1 MRKYIKFIL
10 NKDEVITIIA
20 LLAELRDNVNR
31 IKDSKIKDE
40 ILGYMYENFDAD
52 DIVLFNNIDKIW
64 NNAKYLE
71 FENLK

>member
-10 NKDEVITIIA
+10 NKDEIITIIA
-20 LLAELRDNVNR
+20 LLAALRDNVNR
-31 IKDSKIKDE
+31 IKDLKIKDE
-40 ILGYMYENFDAD
+40 ILGYMYENFDTD
-52 DIVLFNNIDKIW
+52 DIALFNDIDKIW

>member
-20 LLAELRDNVNR
+20 LLAALRDNVNR
-31 IKDSKIKDE
+31 IKDLKIKDE
-40 ILGYMYENFDAD
+40 ILGYMYENFDTD
-52 DIVLFNNIDKIW
+52 DIALFNDIDKIW

>member
-20 LLAELRDNVNR
+20 LLAALRDNVNHM
-31 IKDSKIKDE
+31 KDPKIKDE

-52 DIVLFNNIDKIW
+52 DIALFNDIDKIW
-64 NNAKYLE
+64 DNAKYLE
-71 FENLK
+71 FDNLK

>member
-1 MRKYIKFIL
+1 MHKYIKFIL

-20 LLAELRDNVNR
+20 LLAALRDNVNH
-31 IKDSKIKDE
+31 IKDTKIKDE

-52 DIVLFNNIDKIW
+52 DIALFNDIDNIW

>member
-1 MRKYIKFIL
+1 MHKYIKFIL

-20 LLAELRDNVNR
+20 LLAALRDNVNH
-31 IKDSKIKDE
+31 IKDTKIKDE
-40 ILGYMYENFDAD
+40 ILGYMYENFDAN
-52 DIVLFNNIDKIW
+52 DIALFNDIDNIW

>member
-20 LLAELRDNVNR
+20 LLAALRDNVNHM
-31 IKDSKIKDE
+31 KDPIIKDE
-40 ILGYMYENFDAD
+40 ILGYMHENFDAD
-52 DIVLFNNIDKIW
+52 DIALFNDIDNIW